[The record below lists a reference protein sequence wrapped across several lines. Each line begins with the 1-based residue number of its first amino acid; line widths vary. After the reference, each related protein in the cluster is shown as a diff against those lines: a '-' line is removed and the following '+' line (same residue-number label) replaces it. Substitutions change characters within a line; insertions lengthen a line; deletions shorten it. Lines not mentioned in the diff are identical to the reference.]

1 MPRAL
6 WRRRRLTDS
15 PRPAGRQWTGRLRAG
30 GSFARQMLLVPV
42 GRLRKADHSVATS
55 TALPGLDPVELRAIE
70 QAATAEPVE
79 QPTPTTIPLLPGE
92 RTLDRRIKF
101 ALVQACTLSS
111 LLLGMTAIFLAV
123 IGRPD
128 GRAPLYGA
136 LCLLACITFDG
147 LDGALARKFGVASPF
162 GVQMDSL
169 GDMTSFGIAA
179 PVVVFATLRGS
190 VPTPV
195 LIAACAMV
203 ACCAAVRL
211 ARFNVS
217 PKDGRFFCGVPTTMA
232 ATVLAVTVL
241 LKTTMS
247 SALPAG
253 AMVFGVVLL
262 AIAMVS
268 SFPYAKLA
276 KVVKLPPTLFLLPLV
291 GLVWNTQVTFG
302 LLVLVYLLSGPVIW
316 ARQRRTAARIA

>member
-111 LLLGMTAIFLAV
+111 LLLGMTAIFLA
-123 IGRPD
+123 ILGRPD
-128 GRAPLYGA
+128 GRAPMYGA

-241 LKTTMS
+241 LKTTMG

>member
-1 MPRAL
+1 
-6 WRRRRLTDS
+6 LTDS

-30 GSFARQMLLVPV
+30 GSFARQILLVPV
-42 GRLRKADHSVATS
+42 GRLRRAEHSVATS
-55 TALPGLDPVELRAIE
+55 PALPGLDPVELRAIE

-79 QPTPTTIPLLPGE
+79 QPTPTAIPLLPGE

-101 ALVQACTLSS
+101 AIVQACTLSS

-123 IGRPD
+123 VHAKPM
-128 GRAPLYGA
+128 YGA

-179 PVVVFATLRGS
+179 PVVVFSFLRGS
-190 VPTPV
+190 VATPV

-232 ATVLAVTVL
+232 ATVLAVMVL
-241 LKTTMS
+241 LGKS
-247 SALPAG
+247 LPPGAL
-253 AMVFGVVLL
+253 VFGVVLL

-276 KVVKLPPTLFLLPLV
+276 KVIKLPPTLFLLPLV
-291 GLVWNTQVTFG
+291 GLVWNTEVTFG
-302 LLVLVYLLSGPVIW
+302 LLVLAYLMSGPILW
-316 ARQRRTAARIA
+316 ARQRRAAARVA

>member
-1 MPRAL
+1 M
-6 WRRRRLTDS
+6 
-15 PRPAGRQWTGRLRAG
+15 RAG

-123 IGRPD
+123 TQQNPM
-128 GRAPLYGA
+128 YGA

-169 GDMTSFGIAA
+169 GDMTSFGVAA
-179 PVVVFATLRGS
+179 PVVVFATLQGS

-195 LIAACAMV
+195 LIVACAMV

-241 LKTTMS
+241 LKTTTLG

>member
-70 QAATAEPVE
+70 QAATAETVE

-123 IGRPD
+123 TQQNPM
-128 GRAPLYGA
+128 YGA

-169 GDMTSFGIAA
+169 GDMTSFGVAA
-179 PVVVFATLRGS
+179 PVVVFATLKDA

-195 LIAACAMV
+195 LIVACAMV

-241 LKTTMS
+241 LKTTMGS
-247 SALPAG
+247 ELPAG

-302 LLVLVYLLSGPVIW
+302 LLVLVYLMSGPVIW

>member
-123 IGRPD
+123 TQQNPM
-128 GRAPLYGA
+128 YGA

-179 PVVVFATLRGS
+179 PVVVFATLKGS

-203 ACCAAVRL
+203 ACCAAIRL

>member
-15 PRPAGRQWTGRLRAG
+15 PRPAGRLTGRLRAG

-70 QAATAEPVE
+70 KAATAEPVE
-79 QPTPTTIPLLPGE
+79 QTTPTTIPLLPGE

-111 LLLGMTAIFLAV
+111 LLLGMTAIFLA
-123 IGRPD
+123 ILGRPD
-128 GRAPLYGA
+128 GRAPMYGA

-179 PVVVFATLRGS
+179 PVVVFATLQGT

-195 LIAACAMV
+195 LIVACAMV

-241 LKTTMS
+241 LKTTMG

-291 GLVWNTQVTFG
+291 GLVWNTQITFG

-316 ARQRRTAARIA
+316 ARQRKTAARIA

>member
-1 MPRAL
+1 M
-6 WRRRRLTDS
+6 
-15 PRPAGRQWTGRLRAG
+15 RAG

-123 IGRPD
+123 TRNNPM
-128 GRAPLYGA
+128 YGA

-169 GDMTSFGIAA
+169 GDMTSFGVAA
-179 PVVVFATLRGS
+179 PVVVFATLQGT

-241 LKTTMS
+241 LKTTMG

-302 LLVLVYLLSGPVIW
+302 LLVLVYLLSGPIIW
-316 ARQRRTAARIA
+316 ARQRKATARIA

>member
-1 MPRAL
+1 M
-6 WRRRRLTDS
+6 
-15 PRPAGRQWTGRLRAG
+15 RAG

-111 LLLGMTAIFLAV
+111 LLLGMTAIFLA
-123 IGRPD
+123 ILGRPD
-128 GRAPLYGA
+128 GRAPMYGA

-241 LKTTMS
+241 LKTTMG

>member
-1 MPRAL
+1 M
-6 WRRRRLTDS
+6 
-15 PRPAGRQWTGRLRAG
+15 RAG

-42 GRLRKADHSVATS
+42 GRLRKADPSVATS
-55 TALPGLDPVELRAIE
+55 TALPGLDPVELRSIE

-79 QPTPTTIPLLPGE
+79 QPTPTTVPLLPGE

-111 LLLGMTAIFLAV
+111 LMLGMTAIFLAV

-128 GRAPLYGA
+128 GRAPMYGA

-203 ACCAAVRL
+203 ACCAAIRL

-241 LKTTMS
+241 LKTTMG
-247 SALPAG
+247 SALPAE
-253 AMVFGVVLL
+253 ALVFGVVLL

-316 ARQRRTAARIA
+316 ARQRRATARMA

>member
-1 MPRAL
+1 M
-6 WRRRRLTDS
+6 
-15 PRPAGRQWTGRLRAG
+15 RAG

-79 QPTPTTIPLLPGE
+79 QTTPTTIPLLPGE

-111 LLLGMTAIFLAV
+111 LLLGMTAIFLA
-123 IGRPD
+123 ILGRPD
-128 GRAPLYGA
+128 GRAPMYGA

-179 PVVVFATLRGS
+179 PVVVFATLQGT

-195 LIAACAMV
+195 LIVACAMV

-241 LKTTMS
+241 LKTTMG

-291 GLVWNTQVTFG
+291 GLVWNTQITFG

-316 ARQRRTAARIA
+316 ARQRKTAARIA